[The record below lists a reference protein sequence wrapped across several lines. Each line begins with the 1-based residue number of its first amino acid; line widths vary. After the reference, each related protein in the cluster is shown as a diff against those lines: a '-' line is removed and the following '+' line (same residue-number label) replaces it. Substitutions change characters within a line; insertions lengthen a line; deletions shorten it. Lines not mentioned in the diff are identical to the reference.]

1 MRIDEVLSQ
10 LKFLLFKSPV
20 TKSRSGSDWKSV
32 KMADVKTPLSRTPAK
47 ATSVSP
53 VVKPHAPAPTP
64 VTSTGVV
71 SLPGLGAVDAKGSAG
86 FTPDKKWKKPEKW
99 FSAGG
104 VVVASKDDY
113 SRIYIRTPSNHY
125 GPISFP
131 KGRIDKGE
139 SPPKTALR
147 EVQEEIGVRAALV
160 PGGYLGTGEGD
171 FSVTHFYLMYAIH
184 DSHRHDKETEKV
196 EIVTW
201 SEAIHTF
208 ARVGNLRDLRITTRA
223 LDLVEKL
230 RKQGKVP

>member
-1 MRIDEVLSQ
+1 MQIDEVLDQ

-20 TKSRSGSDWKSV
+20 TKSRSGTDWKSV
-32 KMADVKTPLSRTPAK
+32 KLADVKTPLSKTPAK
-47 ATSVSP
+47 GTPVSP
-53 VVKPHAPAPTP
+53 KVKPHAPAPVP

-71 SLPGLGAVDAKGSAG
+71 SLPGLGAVGAKE
-86 FTPDKKWKKPEKW
+86 TEKKWKKPEKW

-113 SRIYIRTPSNHY
+113 SRIYIRKPSNNY
-125 GPISFP
+125 GPWSFP

-139 SPPKTALR
+139 SPPKAALR
-147 EVQEEIGVRAALV
+147 EVQEEIGVKAAVV

-184 DSHRHDKETEKV
+184 DSHRTDKETEKV

-208 ARVGNLRDLRITTRA
+208 ARAGNLRDLRITTRA
-223 LDLVEKL
+223 LDLVEKM